1 MPQVAGTRPPWTLKS
16 RRVDA
21 KSGAIKVGSRSNLRS
36 SPCVEGRSAALGALQ
51 TRGGLVAAQ
60 RRRWLSCVLR
70 ALPMPQRRSRVGHAT
85 CSKTY
90 FLPQMTQLTRLVLGA
105 DPECRTIDGLLCGP
119 ARLLRATPVGEN
131 EVAGLDPGEPWD
143 ETAARAA
150 LARRPA
156 GGSRAEKSASCP
168 FVGGV
173 RARRARSGATMNVG
187 DRTQAPVGRCRQPDP
202 ARHEQLPP
210 NSGTPRT
217 ALTSA
222 TRIRSGRS

>member
-1 MPQVAGTRPPWTLKS
+1 MPNQGRSRLEAVRTCAQVHALRGAVPRARRPANQRWPCGSAEAAMAL
-16 RRVDA
+16 VCA
-21 KSGAIKVGSRSNLRS
+21 SGATDATTSEPSRSRDELQDVLPAS
-36 SPCVEGRSAALGALQ
+36 DDADDPPGLG
-51 TRGGLVAAQ
+51 VN
-60 RRRWLSCVLR
+60 
-70 ALPMPQRRSRVGHAT
+70 PESRTV
-85 CSKTY
+85 
-90 FLPQMTQLTRLVLGA
+90 
-105 DPECRTIDGLLCGP
+105 DGLLCGP

-217 ALTSA
+217 APTSA